1 MDHRGNLATTP
12 LDFEGRTGTFK
23 IRVARG
29 QNGDLGR
36 LGGLSMMETRYQ
48 HGFTSGF
55 TSPSPWCKPTDA
67 TLRRCG
73 ARSGGRLRWR
83 AGLRGE
89 AVDRLSGGGDGM
101 RGGRSS
107 LYPLHSRPSDPPR
120 GPEVVHLA
128 FGGRTQNVRKPSAS
142 RPVGGRFVDLNRT
155 FC

>member
-1 MDHRGNLATTP
+1 MVQAD
-12 LDFEGRTGTFK
+12 GR
-23 IRVARG
+23 
-29 QNGDLGR
+29 NG
-36 LGGLSMMETRYQ
+36 S
-48 HGFTSGF
+48 
-55 TSPSPWCKPTDA
+55 
-67 TLRRCG
+67 

-128 FGGRTQNVRKPSAS
+128 FGGRTQNVRN
-142 RPVGGRFVDLNRT
+142 RPPRVQLADGLWT
-155 FC
+155 